1 MMRSVVC
8 WLLLA
13 AVAHGQAFVPLGSS
27 YDESSVAITGGT
39 IDGTA
44 IGGSTP
50 AAGAF
55 TSVTLSAFLEGAEQS
70 SDPSAPSA
78 AYRLWQS
85 DGTGTG
91 DDGDLYVSINDGST
105 TKTTLLYDFSAGAF
119 AGGGGGGL
127 AEGDLDDITSGVEL
141 GWLSST
147 DLVDNGDGGLIVRND
162 ANSATLTLTT
172 AGNLTA
178 GGSITATTNAT
189 LGAAGVLSY
198 SGGTEI
204 VANGDGGLIVRNAA
218 DTARLTL
225 DSSGNPTIAGTR
237 YKINDSN
244 GGLEFDSSGSYKIYK
259 IGARVLMEVA
269 STVGTRFQ
277 SNAITVPNNGA
288 YTFSSTT
295 SADATSD
302 VFVYRD
308 AANALALRNST
319 NAQTLNI
326 YNTYTDASNYER
338 VGLYFSGNRAYL
350 ATSAGGTGTDRG
362 LTIDAADLNFSNLP
376 TSDPSVAGQLWNDAG
391 TLKVSAGP

>member
-1 MMRSVVC
+1 MATEISA
-8 WLLLA
+8 LA
-13 AVAHGQAFVPLGSS
+13 PTWN
-27 YDESSVAITGGT
+27 DGGT
-39 IDGTA
+39 TFHAIKANVTDTA
-44 IGGSTP
+44 S
-50 AAGAF
+50 AAG
-55 TSVTLSAFLEGAEQS
+55 SRLLTLQVGAA
-70 SDPSAPSA
+70 D
-78 AYRLWQS
+78 R
-85 DGTGTG
+85 
-91 DDGDLYVSINDGST
+91 LYVSKDGS
-105 TKTTLLYDFSAGAF
+105 LVSAA
-119 AGGGGGGL
+119 
-127 AEGDLDDITSGVEL
+127 SM
-141 GWLSST
+141 
-147 DLVDNGDGGLIVRND
+147 
-162 ANSATLTLTT
+162 
-172 AGNLTA
+172 
-178 GGSITATTNAT
+178 T
-189 LGAAGVLSY
+189 LGASGVLSW
-198 SGGTEI
+198 SGGTEV

-237 YKINDSN
+237 YKISDSN
-244 GGLEFDSSGSYKIYK
+244 GGLEFEASGSYKIYK

-269 STVGTRFQ
+269 GTVGTRFQ

-319 NAQTLNI
+319 NAQTLSI

-338 VGLYFSGNRAYL
+338 VALYFSGNRAHL
-350 ATSAGGTGTDRG
+350 QTQAAGTGTDRG